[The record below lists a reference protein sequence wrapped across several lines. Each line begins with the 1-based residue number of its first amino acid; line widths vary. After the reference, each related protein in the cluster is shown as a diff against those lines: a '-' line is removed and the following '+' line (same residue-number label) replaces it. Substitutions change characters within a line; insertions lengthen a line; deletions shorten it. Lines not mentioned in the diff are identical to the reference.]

1 MQSKLSDLVDNLSEI
16 DTKGCKTWMERKISN
31 QNVSLLNLKL
41 IDWIADVKNAREYQR
56 NTKSIKGLIKKFP
69 NIYQFC
75 NGDLNK
81 LVLLLR
87 KEVYPYEY
95 MDSWERFNVTSL
107 PNIMDK
113 DYNHAQ
119 KVFEEFGDY
128 HGFYIQTDN
137 YCLQMFLK
145 NLEIRALKYMDL
157 ILLISYLHLD

>member
-95 MDSWERFNVTSL
+95 TDSWERFNVTSL

-113 DYNHAQ
+113 ML
-119 KVFEEFGDY
+119 KK
-128 HGFYIQTDN
+128 
-137 YCLQMFLK
+137 CLK
-145 NLEIRALKYMDL
+145 NLVIIMACMFKL
-157 ILLISYLHLD
+157 IIIACRCFWKI